1 MKISHTP
8 VGLDPFV
15 VDVIV
20 MTTVVFDG
28 TLKFGGKSTW
38 GETPDGGTIPVGL
51 GVVDV
56 ADGIPADSDDVV
68 VVAVVVVVDGIIEVN
83 GCEVVPFG

>member
-28 TLKFGGKSTW
+28 TLKFGGKST
-38 GETPDGGTIPVGL
+38 
-51 GVVDV
+51 
-56 ADGIPADSDDVV
+56 
-68 VVAVVVVVDGIIEVN
+68 
-83 GCEVVPFG
+83 